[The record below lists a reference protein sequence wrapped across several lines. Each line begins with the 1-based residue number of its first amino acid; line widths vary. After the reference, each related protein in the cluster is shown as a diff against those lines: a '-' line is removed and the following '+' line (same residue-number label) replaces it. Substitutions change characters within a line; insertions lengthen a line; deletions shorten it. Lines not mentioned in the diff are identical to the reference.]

1 MEDAKNNIA
10 KLKKNLADAEK
21 NLNSTLESYALSNNA
36 ENVRL
41 KNSNLQVE

>member
-1 MEDAKNNIA
+1 MSEAKNNIA

-21 NLNSTLESYALSNNA
+21 KLNATLESYAVSANS

-41 KNSNLQVE
+41 KNSNTQVE